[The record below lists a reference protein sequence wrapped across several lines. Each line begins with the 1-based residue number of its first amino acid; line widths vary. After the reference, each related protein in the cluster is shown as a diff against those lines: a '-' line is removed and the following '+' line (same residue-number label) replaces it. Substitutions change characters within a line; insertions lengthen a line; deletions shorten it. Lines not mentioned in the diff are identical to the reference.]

1 MRDLLDM
8 KHPELINYAKY
19 TELIELV
26 AEFDAGKMSRIEFQQ
41 RARALPTDLLLILSE
56 ILTAGRVF
64 YRAAAGVSD
73 SQLAV

>member
-1 MRDLLDM
+1 MRHSEHTD
-8 KHPELINYAKY
+8 YAKY

-26 AEFDAGKMSRIEFQQ
+26 AEFDAGKMSRNEFQQ
-41 RARALPTDLLLILSE
+41 RARALPTDFLLILSE

-64 YRAAAGVSD
+64 CRAAAGVSD

>member
-1 MRDLLDM
+1 MT
-8 KHPELINYAKY
+8 HPEHINYAKY

-26 AEFDAGKMSRIEFQQ
+26 AEFDAAKMSRNEFQQ

-73 SQLAV
+73 SRLAV

>member
-1 MRDLLDM
+1 M
-8 KHPELINYAKY
+8 KHQEHSNYAKY
-19 TELIELV
+19 TDLIELV
-26 AEFDAGKMSRIEFQQ
+26 AEFDAGQMSRNEFQQ
-41 RARALPTDLLLILSE
+41 RARALPTELLLILSE

>member
-1 MRDLLDM
+1 MRHSEDIGY
-8 KHPELINYAKY
+8 EKY

-26 AEFDAGKMSRIEFQQ
+26 AEFDAGKMSRNEFQQ

-64 YRAAAGVSD
+64 YRAAAGFSD
-73 SQLAV
+73 SRLAV

>member
-1 MRDLLDM
+1 M

-26 AEFDAGKMSRIEFQQ
+26 AEFDAGKMSRNEFQQ

-64 YRAAAGVSD
+64 YRVAAGVSD